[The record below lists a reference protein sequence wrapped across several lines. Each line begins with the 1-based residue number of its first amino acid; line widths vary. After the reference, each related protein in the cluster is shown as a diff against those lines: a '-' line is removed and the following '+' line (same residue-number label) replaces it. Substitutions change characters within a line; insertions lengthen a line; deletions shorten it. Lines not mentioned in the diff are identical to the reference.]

1 MVDCIYSSFICIKF
15 CTWYFRK
22 PIYLIW
28 FFLKMRLNVSFQ
40 NRKLYSMTF
49 LLVQHHQQQQK
60 QPNCNKDNKFSR
72 IFCARKYHPWS
83 VLWRVIDC
91 SSFVPGPSTSV
102 RGVIKSPGQNS
113 NSGFVGNQ
121 ALFVLIMSI
130 TPSICGTCNRI
141 YEEKKMY
148 GFFQLP

>member
-1 MVDCIYSSFICIKF
+1 MFLFKKESCIEK
-15 CTWYFRK
+15 
-22 PIYLIW
+22 
-28 FFLKMRLNVSFQ
+28 
-40 NRKLYSMTF
+40 YSMTS
-49 LLVQHHQQQQK
+49 LLVQHYQQQQK

-148 GFFQLP
+148 GFFSTSIDKALEIYFNKFIRLKL